1 MAERRYTVV
10 FLAAVLT
17 AGLATFGVYRV
28 LERTKDAA
36 RIETRPVVVAAE
48 DLSQGAEVSRTSVSV
63 AQWPLATVPD
73 GAYGSLDS
81 VVGRVARVAV
91 FKGEPIVPGRLAPEG
106 TGPGIEVKIAPGK
119 RAMAV
124 KINEVAGVS
133 GLIQPNSRVDVL
145 VSLKD
150 GNSNDR
156 QVAKVFMSNMRVLS
170 VGTQVERGEDGKAIQ
185 ATTAALEVTPD
196 EAEQLAVATNQGT
209 IQLVLRGYGDPDS
222 ISTQGARSEDVLRML
237 RGAPVAQPPRPA
249 PAPVRRVSRP
259 APRPAPPPVVRE
271 PVYVPPP
278 PPRPESLTVRV
289 IRGDKVTQ
297 EKVERTGPASGSTST
312 SGTTSGTRPPP
323 GR

>member
-10 FLAAVLT
+10 FLAAVVT

-28 LERTKDAA
+28 LERTRAEA
-36 RIETRPVVVAAE
+36 RIETRPVVIAAE
-48 DLSQGAEVSRTSVSV
+48 DLSEGAEVGRTAVSV
-63 AQWPLATVPD
+63 AHWPVAAVPA
-73 GAYGSLDS
+73 GAYASLDS

-91 FKGEPIVPGRLAPEG
+91 FRGEAIVPGRLAPAG
-106 TGPGIEVKIAPGK
+106 TGPGIEVKITPGK

-170 VGTQVERGEDGKAIQ
+170 VGTQVERGDDGKAIQ

-222 ISTQGARSEDVLRML
+222 ISTQGARSEDVLRLL
-237 RGAPVAQPPRPA
+237 RGAEEVKPPAPRPT
-249 PAPVRRVSRP
+249 PARQVSRP
-259 APRPAPPPVVRE
+259 APRPAPPPVQQ

-278 PPRPESLTVRV
+278 PSRPESVTVRV

-297 EKVERTGPASGSTST
+297 ERVERSGATGAAAPR
-312 SGTTSGTRPPP
+312 GTTTSPPP